1 MNIEYT
7 TINGTFFAELI
18 SDTVEISSEQ
28 DALDIMMTAAYQGA
42 AALIVQEKHLIP
54 AFFELKTRIA
64 GDILQKVST
73 YSFRLAIVGDFSKY
87 TSKSLNDFMLESN
100 KAGRVLFVPTIQEA
114 KEKLTA
120 SIVF

>member
-7 TINGTFFAELI
+7 IINGISLAELV

-42 AALIVQEKHLIP
+42 DALIVQEKHMIP
-54 AFFELKTRIA
+54 AFFDLKTRIA

-73 YSFRLAIVGDFSKY
+73 YNYKLAIVGDFSKY

-100 KAGRVLFVPTIQEA
+100 KAGRVLFVPSVQKA
-114 KEKLTA
+114 KEKL
-120 SIVF
+120 I

>member
-7 TINGTFFAELI
+7 TLNGICVAELVSESI
-18 SDTVEISSEQ
+18 EISNEQ
-28 DALDIMMTAAYQGA
+28 EALDIMMTAAYQGA
-42 AALIVQEKHLIP
+42 AALIIQEKHLIP
-54 AFFELKTRIA
+54 AFFDLKTQIA

-100 KAGRVLFVPTIQEA
+100 KTGRVLFVPSVQEA
-114 KEKLTA
+114 KEKLTT
-120 SIVF
+120 SIAF